1 MTGFLVKYR
10 VAVIILFYLFQFTW
24 LDTKSSLLA
33 LEEMGL
39 LAWLSLTFLLCFWF
53 TLLFDMIRTPINNK
67 TFWLF
72 SMLIFP
78 WLAPAVYLFQR
89 KKLNPL
95 QTSAFSKKRN

>member
-1 MTGFLVKYR
+1 MMGFLIKYR
-10 VAVIILFYLFQFTW
+10 IAVIILFFLFQFTW
-24 LDTKSSLLA
+24 MSSKSSLLA

-39 LAWLSLTFLLCFWF
+39 LGWFSLLFLLFFWLF
-53 TLLFDMIRTPINNK
+53 LLLDMIRMEIYNK

-89 KKLNPL
+89 KKLNHL
-95 QTSAFSKKRN
+95 QTSVFNRKRK